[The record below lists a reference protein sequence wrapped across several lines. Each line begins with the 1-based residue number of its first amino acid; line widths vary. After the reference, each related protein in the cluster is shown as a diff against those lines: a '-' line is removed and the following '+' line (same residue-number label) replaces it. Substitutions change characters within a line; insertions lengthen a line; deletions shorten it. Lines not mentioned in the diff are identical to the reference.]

1 MEKDDAMSRNDV
13 PLIENNLDFLPFV
26 PDAVILADGEYPV
39 HEYPLRLLRETP
51 YIVCCDGAANT
62 FISHGYI
69 PNMIIGDGDSLS
81 VENRTCY
88 SMLPI
93 RRRTILL
100 KRFVSCSERISGM
113 SLF

>member
-13 PLIENNLDFLPFV
+13 PLIENNLDFLPFA

-62 FISHGYI
+62 FISY
-69 PNMIIGDGDSLS
+69 LS
-81 VENRTCY
+81 RVY
-88 SMLPI
+88 SEYDY
-93 RRRTILL
+93 RRR
-100 KRFVSCSERISGM
+100 RFFVCRESDA
-113 SLF
+113 L

>member
-1 MEKDDAMSRNDV
+1 MSRNDV

-26 PDAVILADGEYPV
+26 PDAVILADG
-39 HEYPLRLLRETP
+39 EYPLRLLRETP

-81 VENRTCY
+81 VENR
-88 SMLPI
+88 MLYKDRLLYVADQETNDLTKAI
-93 RRRTILL
+93 RFLL
-100 KRFVSCSERISGM
+100 
-113 SLF
+113 